1 MFAVFVAC
9 VNHFAVKA
17 IRSQQ
22 MSKKIEVKKAED
34 IEQRLDEVKGID
46 EIKDEISNIIK
57 II

>member
-1 MFAVFVAC
+1 
-9 VNHFAVKA
+9 
-17 IRSQQ
+17 